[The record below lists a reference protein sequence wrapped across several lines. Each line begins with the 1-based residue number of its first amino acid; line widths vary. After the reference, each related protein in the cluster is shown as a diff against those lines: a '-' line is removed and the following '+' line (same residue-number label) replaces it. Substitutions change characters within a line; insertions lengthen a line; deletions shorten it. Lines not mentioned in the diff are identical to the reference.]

1 MGSQGQYIRINGNSE
16 CILMELDVN
25 TFEASLENLSIGGA
39 LVKVS
44 DGVPNSLQVGDSV
57 TCSGTS

>member
-1 MGSQGQYIRINGNSE
+1 MGSQRQYIRINGNSE

-25 TFEASLENLSIGGA
+25 TYEASLEDLSIGGA

-44 DGVPNSLQVGDSV
+44 DGVPNSLQVV
-57 TCSGTS
+57 TV